1 MVSVCGGVTITA
13 VSVDETILRPGGN
26 VTFVYIALISKL
38 FILPSFGI
46 ILRGGGGEVGIVG
59 NSVQEPNSGK
69 VDYISETVVLQRQLS
84 QNGSVKGRL
93 DWASRSERW
102 EFLRTS
108 NSVNGV
114 YFYV

>member
-1 MVSVCGGVTITA
+1 MVSVCGGVTIMA
-13 VSVDETILRPGGN
+13 VSVDETILRPVGN
-26 VTFVYIALISKL
+26 VTFVYIALISKPL
-38 FILPSFGI
+38 ILPSFGI
-46 ILRGGGGEVGIVG
+46 ILRGGGEEAGIVG

-69 VDYISETVVLQRQLS
+69 IDYISETVVVTTS
-84 QNGSVKGRL
+84 TEPS
-93 DWASRSERW
+93 W